1 MSKEKSISDK
11 FKTLEPGKLALIQQD
26 KDGRILQIGLTES
39 QSDMLQSFLSILSQ
53 NQPLVQMGEDW
64 DLVLKSSI
72 PLRQENKVS
81 KSIE

>member
-1 MSKEKSISDK
+1 MSKKKSITDK
-11 FKTLEPGKLALIQQD
+11 FKTLEPGKLALIQQG

-39 QSDMLQSFLSILSQ
+39 QSDMLQSFMSILSQ

-72 PLRQENKVS
+72 PPPGK
-81 KSIE
+81 